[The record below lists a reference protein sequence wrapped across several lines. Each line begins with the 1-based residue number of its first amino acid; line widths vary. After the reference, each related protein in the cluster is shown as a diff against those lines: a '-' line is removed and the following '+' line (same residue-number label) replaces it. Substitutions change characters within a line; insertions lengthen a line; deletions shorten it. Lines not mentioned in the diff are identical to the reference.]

1 MTLFWIIAAVMVLVA
16 LALVIPSLLGRR
28 PPPDVSPDLANHR
41 EQLLELTNALEGGEI
56 DQETF
61 NAAQG
66 EIGNSLVVELSLPA
80 PAATSRV
87 PVGKLP
93 AVAIAGLI
101 PIASVALYLWLGS
114 TESLTPRA
122 VTAAPAS
129 QETASVEQM
138 VAGLAERLRNQPD
151 DPPGWLM
158 LARSYSVM
166 ERYVEA
172 RDAYARAHELIGN
185 QAGLLVDYAEAIAL
199 TENNQLIGKPAELL
213 ATALGLEP
221 EHQKGLWLAGFAA
234 RQNGDDTRAVALWRQ
249 LAGQLAAGSDEMTM
263 VQDMISQAGG
273 DPAGGDPAGEPIS
286 AETTTGALAAIEITV
301 SLEPELASRVTGNET
316 LFVFARAING
326 PPMPLAIQKRTAS
339 ELPLVITLDDTMH
352 MLPALKLSTFPT
364 VTVGA
369 RISRS
374 GNATPSRGDLQGL
387 VSPVEVAVGASV
399 NLVIKEVVD

>member
-28 PPPDVSPDLANHR
+28 PPPDVSLDLANHR

-61 NAAQG
+61 NAARS
-66 EIGNSLVVELSLPA
+66 EISNSLVVELSLPA
-80 PAATSRV
+80 PASSSRV

-93 AVAIAGLI
+93 AMAIAGLI

-122 VTAAPAS
+122 VTGAPAS

-151 DPPGWLM
+151 DPQGWLM

-172 RDAYARAHELIGN
+172 RDAYARAHELIGD

-249 LAGQLAAGSDEMTM
+249 LAGQLAAGSDEMAM
-263 VQDMISQAGG
+263 VQDMILQTGA
-273 DPAGGDPAGEPIS
+273 DPAGEPAP
-286 AETTTGALAAIEITV
+286 AETPSGAMAAIEITV
-301 SLEPELASRVTGNET
+301 SLAPELASRVSGSET
-316 LFVFARAING
+316 LFIFARAING
-326 PPMPLAIQKRTAS
+326 PPMPLAIQNRSAS
-339 ELPLVITLDDTMH
+339 ELPLTITLDDTMH